1 MAIDMAQFHQM
12 FFDECEEMLDRAWSL
27 LGNGEH
33 FPRDDS
39 DVEGLYR
46 CVHSIKGGGETFGFT
61 PIGRIASAL
70 ESALDHLRSGQSKMD
85 SDFGAVFREALDA
98 LRMHVAAYR
107 KGLSP
112 REDAA
117 NAVLSRL
124 HALRTG
130 REGQPGV
137 VRDRVL
143 ELRFRI
149 SHTIVGTELMMD
161 FVLEEL
167 GRIGQVLATRGPA
180 GDRSDDECQVDI
192 LTSSGEP
199 PLRAILDRIA
209 EPGSLRIVPR
219 KTGEALPGATGVAAA
234 TDNVAVA
241 PVAETRAVAGAD
253 KEAGPRGQ
261 GMFLS
266 FMLGSQRYAV
276 DAGKVTQLAA
286 YREATRIAGCPR
298 FVRGVG
304 QVDGRIVPVLDL
316 RLYLGAGNAEI
327 TPFTT
332 QIVADCDERG
342 VSVLVDSVED
352 LLMLSLDD
360 IRPLPRM
367 PAAEGSAEHISGLVM
382 HDEGLVMMLD
392 LEGLIRTVW
401 AAPHGGFAHGLPG
414 A

>member
-12 FFDECEEMLDRAWSL
+12 FFDECEEMLERAWRL

-33 FPRDDS
+33 FPRDGS

-70 ESALDHLRSGQSKMD
+70 ESSLDQVRSGQSKMD
-85 SDFGAVFREALDA
+85 SDFGGAFREALDA

-117 NAVLSRL
+117 NVILSRL

-130 REGQPGV
+130 REGQAGV
-137 VRDRVL
+137 DRDRVL
-143 ELRFRI
+143 ELRFRM
-149 SHTIVGTELMMD
+149 SHTIVGSELMMD

-180 GDRSDDECQVDI
+180 EDRSDDEWQVDI
-192 LTSSGEP
+192 LTSAGEA

-209 EPGSLRIVPR
+209 EPGSLRIALR
-219 KTGEALPGATGVAAA
+219 AGGEALAGAAGVDSTVDDVAAA
-234 TDNVAVA
+234 
-241 PVAETRAVAGAD
+241 PVAATRALKGGEG
-253 KEAGPRGQ
+253 EAGPRRR

-266 FMLGSQRYAV
+266 FMLGTQRYAV
-276 DAGKVTQLAA
+276 DAGKVSQLAA

-304 QVDGRIVPVLDL
+304 EVDGRLVPVLDL
-316 RLYLGAGNAEI
+316 RLCLGAGSAEI

-332 QIVADCDERG
+332 QIVADCDERC
-342 VSVLVDSVED
+342 VSMLVDSVDD

-367 PAAEGSAEHISGLVM
+367 PVAEGSALHISGLVVR
-382 HDEGLVMMLD
+382 DEGLVMMLD
-392 LEGLIRTVW
+392 IEDLIRTVW
-401 AAPHGGFAHGLPG
+401 APPQGGCAHGLAG